1 MFDVVYILYLAIGG
15 AFCGIVGLIGDS
27 CAITRRAVYSAAL
40 QGMLFGTF
48 TTVAIDSYV
57 GTQFSGLAI
66 SIGGLIAVLRMK
78 LIIPLC
84 NILIKVLYDVL
95 FALIQRINRDK

>member
-1 MFDVVYILYLAIGG
+1 MFDTVYILFLAVGG

-27 CAITRRAVYSAAL
+27 CAITRRAVYAAAL
-40 QGMLFGTF
+40 QGMLFGMLT
-48 TTVAIDSYV
+48 AISVDTYL
-57 GTQFSGLAI
+57 GTQFSGYAI
-66 SIGGLIAVLRMK
+66 SLGGLIAVLRMK

-84 NILIKVLYDVL
+84 NIVIKILYDVL